1 MNNFNADIIY
11 IYIYKLFPL
20 FLGHPIYFQIT
31 TLRID
36 ELKRQ

>member
-11 IYIYKLFPL
+11 IYKLNPL